1 MTTDLS
7 ARYEGRPMIR
17 VLDAWFLDALGA
29 LDENARTSME
39 NMAPTLAQT
48 FNVQPGTWQ
57 QVVVDA
63 LALPSDLATQLQG
76 AWELAVTDDLAA
88 GRTPNVLAFT
98 YAMVDASFPQE
109 D

>member
-1 MTTDLS
+1 MTTDLT

-29 LDENARTSME
+29 LDENAATSME
-39 NMAPTLAQT
+39 QLAPSLAQT
-48 FNVQPGTWQ
+48 FNVTPGPWQ
-57 QVVVDA
+57 QVVTDA
-63 LALPSDLATQLQG
+63 LDLPSDLATQLQE
-76 AWELAVTDDLAA
+76 AWEHAVTDDVAA

>member
-1 MTTDLS
+1 MTTDLA

-29 LDENARTSME
+29 LDENAKTAMK
-39 NMAPTLAQT
+39 NMAPTLAAT
-48 FNVQPGTWQ
+48 FNVSPGPWQ
-57 QVVVDA
+57 QVVTDA
-63 LALPSDLATQLQG
+63 RELPAERATQLRE
-76 AWELAVTDDLAA
+76 AWELAVTDDVAA

-109 D
+109 G